1 LAESGAII
9 LGVIALSAA
18 LFMAS
23 DMPGQGAYEV
33 NIYKAYPSLFW
44 ILLSIALISGFITV
58 FSDIFSTDKLRMWVY
73 GFLLIVLVNIFVLS
87 LPYLRDYAFTGQWDD
102 VNHFGYA
109 TSIAEYERPDP
120 QNFYPVSHLLAVA
133 FSQIT
138 GLDLQVTI
146 MLFPMLFYLVYLAN
160 TAFAAWTIDTSL
172 RVRVLILTLASPLVF
187 HTYSAIFRPT
197 YFSVCMFPLVVG
209 WIYQTRFQRRVWL
222 DSIPFIL
229 LFVFLP
235 FLHPWAVIST
245 TAITLAF
252 GVSFVWEHARRL
264 RGNSGLFLTPV
275 MILGI
280 TWLTWFTTFQVFG
293 ATLQRLFLSFA
304 SGLTGA
310 HSLVD
315 YVDKAQQVDLQINRI
330 LSLII
335 YTYGPTSLY
344 LGFAGI
350 AIIWTFVQIVRHR
363 RQVPAY
369 ILALSLF
376 IVVFAII
383 AGLSLFRDLVTASPL
398 RISNFAIAGVPVL
411 VGALFYGF
419 SSGHQITGI
428 TITKKRLFRIIL
440 PIMLACV
447 SIVSIFTVYFSPL
460 VGQPNHQ
467 LSYAQQTGIEFLV
480 EKAAADDKSIY
491 TPFKGAFTLAAVL
504 NAEELNQ
511 LRQESPRWWIQ
522 AAPAHFGYE
531 PHELGAQFEDPGYL
545 WVTAYER
552 AYYTEVW
559 PEGGRFVPRDFER
572 LDRDPEW
579 HQIYTSGDMI
589 IWRRHGAE

>member
-1 LAESGAII
+1 LAKSGAVV

-44 ILLSIALISGFITV
+44 ILLSIALTSGFITV
-58 FSDIFSTDKLRMWVY
+58 FSDIFSAGKLCIWVY
-73 GFLLIVLVNIFVLS
+73 GLLLIVLVNIFVLS

-109 TSIAEYERPDP
+109 TSIAEYERPGP

-172 RVRVLILTLASPLVF
+172 RARVLILTLASPLVF
-187 HTYSAIFRPT
+187 HTYSTIFRPT

-209 WIYQTRFQRRVWL
+209 WIYQTRLQRRVWL

-229 LFVFLP
+229 LLVFLP

-245 TAITLAF
+245 AIITFAF
-252 GVSFVWEHARRL
+252 GISFVLERTRRL
-264 RGNSGLFLTPV
+264 WGNSGLFLTPV

-280 TWLTWFTTFQVFG
+280 TWLTWFTAFQIFG
-293 ATLQRLFLSFA
+293 ATLQRLLLSFT
-304 SGLTGA
+304 SSLTGA
-310 HSLVD
+310 HSLAD
-315 YVDKAQQVDLQINRI
+315 YVDKAQQSELQLNRI
-330 LSLII
+330 LSLFI
-335 YTYGPTSLY
+335 YSYGPTSLY
-344 LGFAGI
+344 LGFAGV
-350 AIIWTFVQIVRHR
+350 AIIWAVIQIVRHR
-363 RQVPAY
+363 RRVPEY
-369 ILALSLF
+369 VLALSLF
-376 IVVFAII
+376 IVVFATI

-398 RISNFAIAGVPVL
+398 RISNFAIAGVPLL
-411 VGALFYGF
+411 VGALFYSF
-419 SSGHQITGI
+419 SSGHQVIGT
-428 TITKKRLFRIIL
+428 TVTKKHLFRVIL
-440 PIMLACV
+440 PIMLVSA
-447 SIVSIFTVYFSPL
+447 SIVGIFTVYFSPL

-467 LSYAQQTGIEFLV
+467 LSYAQQAGIEFLV
-480 EKAAADDKSIY
+480 EKAAKDDKNIY
-491 TPFKGAFTLAAVL
+491 TPFKGAFTLAAAL
-504 NAEELNQ
+504 NADELNL
-511 LRQESPRWWIQ
+511 LRQNSPRWWIQ

-531 PHELGAQFEDPGYL
+531 LDELDIQFENPGYL
-545 WVTAYER
+545 WITAYER
-552 AYYTEVW
+552 AYYTDVW
-559 PEGGRFVPRDFER
+559 PEGGRFVPEDFEK
-572 LDRDPEW
+572 LERDPEW
-579 HQIYTSGDMI
+579 HKVYTSGDLI
-589 IWRRHGAE
+589 IWRRQNAK